1 MGLEESIAQLV
12 CNTYGSLQRGRTDN
26 SFASSRSSCERSQHC
41 DCGGK
46 EGKGDRKVYWYDTVF
61 IGPHFFTWPKR
72 GKRIPFLS
80 FRVLRSVTVQVH
92 RVVFFGNFFFDTRP
106 PLAGSPPNLCFNQY
120 HLLEAICCN
129 KSLIVVFYASDGLFI
144 LFSALVAIDTSPWY
158 RSMHKN
164 GILRSHDD
172 TFARNSL
179 SIYRCQKW
187 SHSSVIQAKD
197 IWVTLESD

>member
-1 MGLEESIAQLV
+1 MPVLVAVASDLNIAIVGEKKEKETGKFTDTTQFLLGLI
-12 CNTYGSLQRGRTDN
+12 
-26 SFASSRSSCERSQHC
+26 
-41 DCGGK
+41 
-46 EGKGDRKVYWYDTVF
+46 
-61 IGPHFFTWPKR
+61 FFTWPKR

-144 LFSALVAIDTSPWY
+144 LFSALVAIDTSP
-158 RSMHKN
+158 
-164 GILRSHDD
+164 
-172 TFARNSL
+172 
-179 SIYRCQKW
+179 
-187 SHSSVIQAKD
+187 
-197 IWVTLESD
+197 

>member
-92 RVVFFGNFFFDTRP
+92 RVVFFGNFFSTLARPWLVPLRTFALISTIYLKQYVATNPWLLFSMPLMVYLFYSSILLRDIDRCTKTVFCVPMMIPLLETAYPYTDVRSEATRP
-106 PLAGSPPNLCFNQY
+106 
-120 HLLEAICCN
+120 
-129 KSLIVVFYASDGLFI
+129 
-144 LFSALVAIDTSPWY
+144 
-158 RSMHKN
+158 
-164 GILRSHDD
+164 
-172 TFARNSL
+172 
-179 SIYRCQKW
+179 
-187 SHSSVIQAKD
+187 
-197 IWVTLESD
+197 